1 MFEKDQCDNISPT
14 YQKIADLF
22 CPVHISGLLIVCAK
36 AQKKQDENPII
47 KFTYNWVEIDVQSNH
62 GVEYFGGPAARH
74 WNL

>member
-36 AQKKQDENPII
+36 AQKKTRR
-47 KFTYNWVEIDVQSNH
+47 KSNNQ
-62 GVEYFGGPAARH
+62 VY
-74 WNL
+74 L